1 MPQSRHSNQS
11 GYESRMK
18 FALFGINNGICAD
31 PSVLKNVSV
40 AAEQAGFE
48 SLWTAEHVVLP
59 DPQVPPSPAPPLTP
73 MIHPS
78 TALAYIAG
86 ITSTIKLATGI
97 TLLAQR
103 NAVVLAK
110 EMASVDCLSNGRLIL
125 GVGAGYLK
133 AEFDALGVEFTERG
147 ARTEEYIR
155 AMRELWTADN
165 PAFAG
170 RFVNFKGIQSRPRPV
185 QEGGPPIVMGGA
197 SAPAFRRAVE
207 LSQGWYGF
215 AMDVPTTA
223 GSIAGLQEAA
233 QKYERPATLGEL
245 EISITPRAPATASL
259 IREYEDLGVD
269 RLILMQTGRTE
280 ADLLA
285 AIDRISAE
293 HI

>member
-1 MPQSRHSNQS
+1 
-11 GYESRMK
+11 MK

-31 PSVLKNVSV
+31 PSVMKNISV

-59 DPQVPPSPAPPLTP
+59 DPQAAPSPAPPLTP

-78 TALAYIAG
+78 TSLAYIAG
-86 ITSTIKLATGI
+86 VTSTIKLATGI

-110 EMASVDCLSNGRLIL
+110 EMAGVDCLSNGRLIL

-165 PAFAG
+165 PVFEG
-170 RFVNFKGIQSRPRPV
+170 RFVNFKGIQSRPRPI
-185 QEGGPPIVMGGA
+185 QDGGPPIVMGGA
-197 SAPAFRRAVE
+197 STAAFRRAVE

-215 AMDVPTTA
+215 AMDVETA
-223 GSIAGLQEAA
+223 AKSISGLKDAA
-233 QKYERPATLGEL
+233 QKFERAETLGKL
-245 EISITPRAPATASL
+245 EISITPRVPLTSSL
-259 IREYEDLGVD
+259 IREYENLGVN
-269 RLILMQTGRTE
+269 RLILLQTGRSET
-280 ADLLA
+280 DLLA
-285 AIDRISAE
+285 AIDKTSAE
-293 HI
+293 YF

>member
-1 MPQSRHSNQS
+1 
-11 GYESRMK
+11 MK

-31 PSVLKNVSV
+31 PSVMKNVSV

-59 DPQVPPSPAPPLTP
+59 DPQAPPSPAPPLTP

-78 TALAYIAG
+78 TSLAYIAG
-86 ITSTIKLATGI
+86 VTSTIKLATGI

-110 EMASVDCLSNGRLIL
+110 EMAGVDCLSNGRLIL

-165 PAFAG
+165 PAFEG
-170 RFVNFKGIQSRPRPV
+170 YNF
-185 QEGGPPIVMGGA
+185 
-197 SAPAFRRAVE
+197 
-207 LSQGWYGF
+207 
-215 AMDVPTTA
+215 
-223 GSIAGLQEAA
+223 
-233 QKYERPATLGEL
+233 
-245 EISITPRAPATASL
+245 
-259 IREYEDLGVD
+259 
-269 RLILMQTGRTE
+269 
-280 ADLLA
+280 
-285 AIDRISAE
+285 
-293 HI
+293 